1 MATYY
6 LKNTTTGLIIVS
18 DLGIVLPSN
27 SEIPI
32 DSNNINGWLTGDL
45 TTELQA
51 SNLVLSTTD
60 ISDNSG
66 DMLPAEAIQA
76 LTITS
81 EWDKDN
87 PHSVSF
93 TQVIAADGSTDVTA
107 AEIEQLTDGSD
118 AAPLHTHDGRYYT
131 ITQLSNA
138 NPTTVDVHWD
148 NIIDAPA
155 FGSFEWRAPVIC
167 RAEGQYA
174 SAPAGSE
181 GQYYLNTTDMHLYRF
196 DGTTWVDQGTPSY
209 VEGDET
215 RFIDKSN
222 QNIYQYNGTDY
233 TEVVPQDGWSLL
245 LEDDGDGSPAQY
257 I

>member
-60 ISDNSG
+60 ISDSSG
-66 DMLPAEAIQA
+66 DMSPSEAIQA

-87 PHSVSF
+87 PHTVTF
-93 TQVIAADGSTDVTA
+93 TQAADADPNTDVTA
-107 AEIEQLTDGSD
+107 NEMEQLTDGSD
-118 AAPLHTHDGRYYT
+118 VAGLHIHDGRYYT

-148 NIIDAPA
+148 N
-155 FGSFEWRAPVIC
+155 
-167 RAEGQYA
+167 
-174 SAPAGSE
+174 
-181 GQYYLNTTDMHLYRF
+181 
-196 DGTTWVDQGTPSY
+196 
-209 VEGDET
+209 
-215 RFIDKSN
+215 
-222 QNIYQYNGTDY
+222 
-233 TEVVPQDGWSLL
+233 
-245 LEDDGDGSPAQY
+245 
-257 I
+257 